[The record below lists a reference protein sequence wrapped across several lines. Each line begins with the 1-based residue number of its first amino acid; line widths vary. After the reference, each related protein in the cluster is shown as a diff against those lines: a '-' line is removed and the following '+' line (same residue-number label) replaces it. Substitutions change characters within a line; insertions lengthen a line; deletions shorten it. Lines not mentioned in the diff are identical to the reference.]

1 MLFLVRDYGALWKS
15 LKSILHSLAVVR
27 GNFEHFTNAT
37 IHSNLT
43 SFSTLQSRPQHK
55 SNHLACCVVHFV
67 SILSFMGRE
76 VLASSYV
83 YTKVKATT
91 AGGNNA

>member
-43 SFSTLQSRPQHK
+43 DFSTLKTVHSTRHDCAGF
-55 SNHLACCVVHFV
+55 LARKDRGYARNSAIRGYF
-67 SILSFMGRE
+67 FAETE
-76 VLASSYV
+76 VLSA
-83 YTKVKATT
+83 
-91 AGGNNA
+91 